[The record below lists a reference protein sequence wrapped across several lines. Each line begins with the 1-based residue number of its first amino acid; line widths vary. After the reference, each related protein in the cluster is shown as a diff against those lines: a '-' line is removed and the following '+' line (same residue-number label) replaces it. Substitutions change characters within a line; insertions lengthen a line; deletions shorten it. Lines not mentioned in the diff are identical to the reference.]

1 MSSPEED
8 DATRQ
13 HRLVRKA
20 IQSGMTGCFEWDNDK
35 LQNRVRAEPE
45 FDGLQPHELK
55 RLAIEHVRSG
65 GLITQRKEADEEW
78 LNQREFDFWYS
89 ICFEVAGLANPV
101 FMKIVLLNDEEEY
114 PESRIVGV
122 HPSRS

>member
-1 MSSPEED
+1 MSSAGED

-13 HRLVRKA
+13 RRLVCKA
-20 IQSGMTGCFEWDNDK
+20 IASGVTGCFEWESDV

-55 RLAIEHVRSG
+55 RFAVEYVRSG

-78 LNQREFDFWYS
+78 LNQREFDYWYS
-89 ICFEVAGLANPV
+89 LCFEVDGLAYPV
-101 FMKIVLLNDEEEY
+101 FMKIVLVDDEEEY
-114 PESRIVGV
+114 PEARIVGI